1 MCKGVALTRLMWT
14 AAFVAVVAAAV
25 VAGAARADNPPPP
38 LVSVGP
44 TTDPTNTVTAS
55 GTASSGKDAGKT
67 DACVNQQHSGTAPP
81 PSNTQKGVQVNDRS
95 CQTSTS
101 TSTAGGAK
109 NGTGSSNGAGS
120 RTVSSSSGSSRAD
133 TASAKRS
140 RSASATVA
148 ASQALGLLTPHI
160 RYLTAAV
167 QSSRSLRLLV
177 TVRDLRGRLVR
188 DAIVSIRG
196 LPGVEMTNEDEKI
209 AGQVATITS
218 TQATLSNRR
227 GQAGFVVRVPKQSLG
242 KRLLLLVAART
253 PKANALAL
261 GSVRLPGAAKPHA

>member
-1 MCKGVALTRLMWT
+1 MSKGVALTRLMWT
-14 AAFVAVVAAAV
+14 AAVVAVVAAAV
-25 VAGAARADNPPPP
+25 VAGAARADNPPP
-38 LVSVGP
+38 LISVGP
-44 TTDPTNTVTAS
+44 VTDPTSTVTAS
-55 GTASSGKDAGKT
+55 GTASKEQTGKT

-81 PSNTQKGVQVNDRS
+81 PSDAKNGVQVNDSS
-95 CQTSTS
+95 CQASTS
-101 TSTAGGAK
+101 TSGSGGG
-109 NGTGSSNGAGS
+109 NGAGSSSGAGS
-120 RTVSSSSGSSRAD
+120 RTVSSSSGSARKG
-133 TASAKRS
+133 TASTKRS

-148 ASQALGLLTPHI
+148 AARALGLRTPHI

-196 LPGVEMTNEDEKI
+196 LPGVELTNEDEKV
-209 AGQVATITS
+209 AGQATTITS

-227 GQAGFVVRVPKQSLG
+227 GQAGFLVRVPKQSLG